1 MAFHS
6 LEEIQKSCREKN
18 VLFWRAVLLEDMA
31 DRSVTEA
38 ESMQSMQQMWT
49 AMKSA
54 SEQYDRTQVSAQRTG
69 RKDGGADG
77 GIPSE

>member
-31 DRSVTEA
+31 DRSVTETEYA
-38 ESMQSMQQMWT
+38 VDAADVDSDEI
-49 AMKSA
+49 
-54 SEQYDRTQVSAQRTG
+54 SE
-69 RKDGGADG
+69 
-77 GIPSE
+77 